1 MKNDYIIG
9 LFLKYINK
17 QEEYEKENKKS
28 FVSLQEEF
36 FNCLA
41 NMNTNELLDLFIK
54 YTSINSL
61 EENKDIHEFLGII
74 YEIYLEKIEKLSFM
88 ETLDLYVKVFNNV
101 YGLELELSKTQN
113 ILNSRV
119 YNLEDD
125 YYLERE
131 AKKNRLTKE
140 DFLKKYRADLE
151 LFKEDVN
158 KYNRVFVYID
168 CLQNDMLI
176 ELERK
181 IVFLQNN
188 ENKEEII
195 TVKRVLNEKIEKN
208 SEEIL
213 KRRKF
218 LRDKD
223 AIDRFAKLN
232 EVSIYELVDSLDY
245 SELDNEVTIYESY
258 RNTLMNEK
266 KNTL

>member
-1 MKNDYIIG
+1 MKNNYIID
-9 LFLKYINK
+9 LFLRYCNK
-17 QEEYEKENKKS
+17 KEEYEKETKKS
-28 FVSLQEEF
+28 FDSLYEEF
-36 FNCLA
+36 LESLNSMSA
-41 NMNTNELLDLFIK
+41 KELLGLFIQ

-61 EENKDIHEFLGII
+61 DENKNIHEFLGIL
-74 YEIYLEKIEKLSFM
+74 YEVYLEKIEKLSFL
-88 ETLDLYVKVFNNV
+88 ETLELYVEIFNKV
-101 YGLELELSKTQN
+101 YGLDLEMSKTKN
-113 ILNSRV
+113 ILNTRI

-125 YYLERE
+125 YYIERE
-131 AKKNRLTKE
+131 ANKSRVTKE
-140 DFLKKYRADLE
+140 EFLKKYRDNLE
-151 LFKEDVN
+151 TFKQDID
-158 KYNRVFVYID
+158 KYNRVFVYMD

-181 IVFLQNN
+181 IVSLQNN
-188 ENKEEII
+188 ENKEEIT
-195 TVKRVLNEKIEKN
+195 TVTRELNEKIETN